1 MLRREGPLPGSKLCS
16 FGGLCGPWKSRA
28 CLDSRL
34 TQNAAWDAVAP
45 ITNIITVGKRPAG
58 VFMEEF

>member
-16 FGGLCGPWKSRA
+16 FAGLCVPWKSRA
-28 CLDSRL
+28 CLDIRL
-34 TQNAAWDAVAP
+34 TQNAEWDAVAP

-58 VFMEEF
+58 VFK